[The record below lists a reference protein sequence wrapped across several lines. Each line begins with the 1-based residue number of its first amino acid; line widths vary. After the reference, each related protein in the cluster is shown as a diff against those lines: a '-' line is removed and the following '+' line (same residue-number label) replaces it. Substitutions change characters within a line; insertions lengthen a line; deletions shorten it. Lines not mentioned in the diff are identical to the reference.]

1 MFDTAAVMGFIP
13 TTDFNRARAF
23 YVDLLSLTLV
33 SEDDFAIEVKSGGT
47 HIRIT
52 EVGDLTPHP
61 FTILGWRVDDIV
73 ADVREL
79 TAKAETLIRDSAAS
93 SGMLW
98 SARFRQATEVLRE
111 AGLILKAQRAQQIDR
126 RPRNRTDDC

>member
-13 TTDFNRARAF
+13 TTDFTRARAF
-23 YVDLLSLTLV
+23 YVDLLGLTLV

-73 ADVREL
+73 AEVREL
-79 TAKAETLIRDSAAS
+79 AAKGLAFERYSWAKQDEHGIWTAPGGAQVAWFRDPDGNTLSLS
-93 SGMLW
+93 QHVS
-98 SARFRQATEVLRE
+98 TEVE
-111 AGLILKAQRAQQIDR
+111 
-126 RPRNRTDDC
+126 